1 MWNRADPKSAWRMRM
16 RQVRDAFQ
24 PGFRASWS
32 RDIAERVTA
41 LPELAA
47 ANTVGV
53 YLAMGSEVSLDG
65 LIETLLLEGKK
76 VYAPRV
82 LEDRRTIV
90 FCQLRDVSDVEI
102 GYYGIREPRGEVVE
116 ALDLLLIPGLAFT
129 LCGIRLGYGGG
140 FYDRYLANT
149 SRQAVKVG
157 VAFDGQIVQELPT
170 ELHDIR
176 MDHLVTDRR
185 TYHCKG

>member
-24 PGFRASWS
+24 PGFRATWS
-32 RDIAERVTA
+32 RDIADRVTA

-47 ANTVGV
+47 ASTVGV
-53 YLAMGSEVSLDG
+53 YLAIGSEVSLDG
-65 LIETLLLEGKK
+65 LIGTLLREGKQ

-90 FCQLRDVSDVEI
+90 FCRLRDVTDVEI
-102 GYYGIREPRGEVVE
+102 GYYGIREPRGESLE
-116 ALDLLLIPGLAFT
+116 SLDLMLIPGLAFT

-140 FYDRYLANT
+140 FYDRYLASA

-170 ELHDIR
+170 EFHDIR

-185 TYHCKG
+185 IHHCRT